1 MRRSPTRGLYDPA
14 SEHDSCGFGLI
25 AQVDGKPSRAIVEG
39 ALAALSR
46 MAHRGG
52 VAADGLS
59 GDGCGVLLHGAQ
71 NFVRTLAEE
80 AGIALQSAQFAAG
93 NVFLPQ
99 AAVAAAQCREALEAA
114 LVRSGVQVA
123 GWRTVPVDTAVCGA
137 LARATC
143 PRIEQVFVASDGA
156 DAQAFER
163 ALFLARKH
171 CEQRLR
177 EYPEFYITS

>member
-25 AQVDGKPSRAIVEG
+25 AQVDGTCSRSIIDG
-39 ALAALSR
+39 ALQALSN

-59 GDGCGVLLHGAQ
+59 GDGCGILIHGAQ
-71 NFVRTLAEE
+71 PFVRSLAEE
-80 AGIALQSAQFAAG
+80 AGIHLHAARFAAG
-93 NVFLPQ
+93 NVFLPHDE
-99 AAVAAAQCREALEAA
+99 AAAAHCRATLEAA
-114 LVRSGVQVA
+114 LAQRGVQVA
-123 GWRTVPVDTAVCGA
+123 GWRAVPLDMAVCGA
-137 LARATC
+137 LAKATC
-143 PRIEQVFVASDGA
+143 PRIEQVFVECAGSDA
-156 DAQAFER
+156 DAFER

-177 EYPEFYITS
+177 EY